1 MNALGVSPQAFIPV
15 VWAALAALLVGVAW
29 AQGRW
34 TIAPEWSRKAV
45 HVGMGL
51 ACAAFPWLFTEF
63 WQVAVTVA
71 GATALLLAVRFVP
84 ALQMR
89 FGSVLGGV
97 GRSSLGDVFFPLSVL
112 LLFAQAGRE
121 PVFYVVPMLL
131 LALADAAAALVGTSW
146 GRRSFTADEGLK
158 TWEGSLAF
166 LAVALLCVAVPL
178 LIARSELGWRI
189 GLVALCIALVT
200 MLLEASAWRGLDNL
214 FVPLAALV
222 MLRLYVPMPV
232 VDLLERLAVLA
243 GLFVVFLAT
252 RRHALMREGTLL
264 GAALAVYLC
273 WVIGGWQ
280 WVIAPLMLWL
290 LHPLLVDGGTRG
302 EDLPMHSHPALL
314 GLALPPLAWLFAAH
328 FTQQPKLFGA
338 FTLALAAHLAM
349 TAVSLL
355 RTDRLPRGLC
365 RAAGFGLLCGWLVLM
380 PFGLMTGASAVLN
393 AGVLAAALAA
403 IAFHLLLPRLA
414 ATVPHWTCRAALATA
429 ASLLLAFWRGP
440 L

>member
-1 MNALGVSPQAFIPV
+1 MNAASPLLLIPS
-15 VWAALAALLVGVAW
+15 VWAALAVLVAGLAW

-51 ACAAFPWLFTEF
+51 VCAAFPWLFSEF

-71 GATALLLAVRFVP
+71 GATGLLLAIRLVP
-84 ALQMR
+84 ALQVR

-97 GRSSLGDVFFPLSVL
+97 GRASLGDVFFPVSVL
-112 LLFAQAGRE
+112 LLFALAGRE
-121 PVFYVVPMLL
+121 PVLYVVPMLL
-131 LALADAAAALVGTSW
+131 LTLADAAAALVGTSW
-146 GRRSFTADEGLK
+146 GRRSFTADEGFK

-166 LAVALLCVAVPL
+166 LVVAFLCAWLPL
-178 LIARSELGWRI
+178 LLAAPELGARTA
-189 GLVALCIALVT
+189 LVALCIALVT

-222 MLRLYVPMPV
+222 MLRLYVPMSV
-232 VDLLERLAVLA
+232 VDLCERLAVLA

-280 WVIAPLMLWL
+280 WVVAPLTLWL
-290 LHPLLVDGGTRG
+290 LHPLLIDGGTRG
-302 EDLPMHSHPALL
+302 EDLPVHSHPALL

-328 FTQQPKLFGA
+328 FTKQPKLFGA

-349 TAVSLL
+349 TAVSLR

-365 RAAGFGLLCGWLVLM
+365 RATGFGVLCGWLAFM
-380 PFGLMTGASAVLN
+380 PFGLMTGASASLN
-393 AGVLAAALAA
+393 AGVLAATLAA

-429 ASLLLAFWRGP
+429 ASLLLAFWKGP

>member
-1 MNALGVSPQAFIPV
+1 MNPLLAILGI
-15 VWAALAALLVGVAW
+15 WAALAALVAGLAW
-29 AQGRW
+29 AQQQW

-51 ACAAFPWLFTEF
+51 VCTAFPWLFTEF

-71 GATALLLAVRFVP
+71 GATTLLLAIRLVP

-89 FGSVLGGV
+89 FGRVLGGV
-97 GRSSLGDVFFPLSVL
+97 GRSSMGDVFFPVSVL
-112 LLFAQAGRE
+112 LLFAQAGHE

-146 GRRSFTADEGLK
+146 GRRSFTADEGFK

-166 LAVALLCVAVPL
+166 LAVAFLSAVLPL
-178 LIARSELGWRI
+178 LLARPELGGRAA
-189 GLVALCIALVT
+189 LVALCIALVT

-222 MLRLYVPMPV
+222 MLRLYVPMPEA
-232 VDLLERLAVLA
+232 DLWERLAVLG
-243 GLFVVFLAT
+243 GLFIVFLAT
-252 RRHALMREGTLL
+252 RRHALMCEGTLL

-280 WVIAPLMLWL
+280 WVVAPLTLWL
-290 LHPLLVDGGTRG
+290 LHPLLVDAGTRG
-302 EDLPMHSHPALL
+302 EDLPVHTHPALL
-314 GLALPPLAWLFAAH
+314 GLALPPLAWLFAA
-328 FTQQPKLFGA
+328 FFLERPKLFGA

-349 TAVSLL
+349 TAVALR
-355 RTDRLPRGLC
+355 RTDRMPHGLS
-365 RAAGFGLLCGWLVLM
+365 RAAGFGLLCGWLAFM
-380 PFGLMTGASAVLN
+380 PFGLMTGAGASLN
-393 AGVLAAALAA
+393 VGVLGAALAA
-403 IAFHLLLPRLA
+403 IGFHLLLPRLE
-414 ATVPHWTCRAALATA
+414 ATVPHWTCRAALATG
-429 ASLLLAFWRGP
+429 ASLLLALWKGP